1 MKEVSLAAKS
11 MDVAGEYAT
20 WGKIPDRNTIIDF
33 VISSENHSQCLE
45 LLTK

>member
-11 MDVAGEYAT
+11 MDVAGGYAT